1 MTLAR
6 TWSVGLAGVTG
17 HLVTVEADLSAGL
30 PGTAVIG
37 LPDPAI
43 IQSRDRI
50 RAAILNSGHKW
61 PDRRITLALS
71 PAGRRA
77 DRRPGP
83 SCRWPSVLDSPDVS
97 VDRT

>member
-6 TWSVGLAGVTG
+6 TWGVGLVGLVG
-17 HLVTVEADLSAGL
+17 QLVTVEADLSAGL

-50 RAAILNSGHKW
+50 RAAVLNSGHKW
-61 PDRRITLALS
+61 PDRRITLALHQVIEDQHLAEDRGHFS
-71 PAGRRA
+71 SCQ
-77 DRRPGP
+77 RRPGFEDTL
-83 SCRWPSVLDSPDVS
+83 W
-97 VDRT
+97 T